1 MSDNENTENQVT
13 NENEAAEG
21 AQEAQQQVGFALD
34 RVYVKDVSFESPNSP
49 EVFTKKWDPKF
60 KMDLNTKHK
69 PLSENNDV
77 FEVTVCVTLTATVEG
92 MTAYI
97 AEIEQGG
104 IFQVVGMQGIQ
115 LAQTLS
121 SFCPNVLF
129 PYLREAMDSIIV
141 KGSFA
146 PAMLAPVN
154 FDAIFADAVRRKQA
168 EMQAAAEAESGE
180 ATAH

>member
-1 MSDNENTENQVT
+1 MAEHDNTPENP
-13 NENEAAEG
+13 EAGA
-21 AQEAQQQVGFALD
+21 AQEGEQQQVGFSLD

-49 EVFTKKWDPKF
+49 EVFMKQWQPEF

-69 PLSENNDV
+69 PLNEEGTV
-77 FEVTVCVTLTATVEG
+77 FEVSVCVTLTATVEG

-97 AEIEQGG
+97 AEVEQAG
-104 IFQVVGMQGIQ
+104 IFQVIGLQGMQ
-115 LAQTLS
+115 LAQALS
-121 SFCPNVLF
+121 AMCPTVIF
-129 PYLREAMDSIIV
+129 PYLRETMDSLTV

-154 FDAIFADAVRRKQA
+154 FDAIFADAVRKKQA
-168 EMQAAAEAESGE
+168 ELEAAQAAGGE